1 MNNNEIQKAKRTY
14 KIGSALSL
22 LCVLLM
28 MMLVF
33 RGNIKGAG
41 FFLAIEAICVLITS
55 KTSYTFYKKTYIDNV
70 DSFKVPKIY
79 RNGETINPN
88 HPKGYKVWKGIFI
101 FVVVGLFLGIALLV
115 LGE

>member
-1 MNNNEIQKAKRTY
+1 MSNSEIQKAKSTY
-14 KIGSALSL
+14 KKGRALSL

-55 KTSYTFYKKTYIDNV
+55 KSSYTFYKKTYIGNV
-70 DSFKVPKIY
+70 DSLKVPKVY

-88 HPKGYKVWKGIFI
+88 HPKGAKVWKVIFI
-101 FVVVGLFLGIALLV
+101 FVIAGFFLGIILLMF
-115 LGE
+115 G

>member
-1 MNNNEIQKAKRTY
+1 MNNYEIQKIKSTY

-22 LCVLLM
+22 LCVLLL

-55 KTSYTFYKKTYIDNV
+55 KSSYTFYKKTYIDNV
-70 DSFKVPKIY
+70 DSLKVPKVY

-88 HPKGYKVWKGIFI
+88 HPKGAKVWKGIFI
-101 FVVVGLFLGIALLV
+101 FVIAGFFLGIILLMF
-115 LGE
+115 G

>member
-1 MNNNEIQKAKRTY
+1 MSNNEIQKAKSTY
-14 KIGSALSL
+14 KKGRALSL

-55 KTSYTFYKKTYIDNV
+55 KSSYTFYKKTYIGNV
-70 DSFKVPKIY
+70 DSLKVPKVY

-88 HPKGYKVWKGIFI
+88 HPKGAKVWKGIFI
-101 FVVVGLFLGIALLV
+101 FVIVGFFLGIILLMF
-115 LGE
+115 G